1 MPPETLIQY
10 GSHRISHHFPL
21 CFMGVSESSYPPN
34 NHYWL
39 VVLEHFFIFP
49 YTNWEESSQLT
60 FIFFRGVGQ
69 PPTRLWAREVM
80 MNRRSSR
87 PLFETRPR
95 YSRVSGAWSDVAAVE
110 WRWPWG
116 RARPNGK
123 TGWVYTVEDQQLEY
137 GKIKLPC
144 LTWVQDISVFIC
156 CWVAL
161 IHT

>member
-1 MPPETLIQY
+1 MDLIE
-10 GSHRISHHFPL
+10 SVIISL
-21 CFMGVSESSYPPN
+21 C
-34 NHYWL
+34 
-39 VVLEHFFIFP
+39 VLWVCLKVRTPQITITGWWFGTFFIFP